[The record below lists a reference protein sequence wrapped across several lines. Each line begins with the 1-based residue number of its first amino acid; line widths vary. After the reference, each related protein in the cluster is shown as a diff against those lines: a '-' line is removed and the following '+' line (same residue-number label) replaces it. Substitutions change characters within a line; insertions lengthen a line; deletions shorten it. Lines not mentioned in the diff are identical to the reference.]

1 MRFHI
6 SPRTLALSLTLA
18 ATAAL
23 TACGSSDSLGVKT
36 ASSNLNVTLDSK
48 TGTQTLPALQ
58 AAKSGFAFSSGVP
71 DFGTTG
77 TATTV
82 TIDGTSAAPTFKI
95 GAGSASASGSFG
107 FGSCKFTIGSTTF
120 TAGPLSA
127 AGTTV
132 TISPCNFTLQTA
144 GQPAVGAA
152 ANIPA
157 LLTLGTLK
165 STAVQIATVIA
176 ADGSVQVGGATI
188 GSVTTVV
195 TGATGSN

>member
-23 TACGSSDSLGVKT
+23 TACGSSDSLGLKT
-36 ASSNLNVTLDSK
+36 ASSNLNVTLDPASGAK
-48 TGTQTLPALQ
+48 TLPALQ
-58 AAKSGFAFSSGVP
+58 AAKSGFAFNNGVP

-107 FGSCKFTIGSTTF
+107 FGSCKFTIGNTTF
-120 TAGPLSA
+120 TAGPMSQV
-127 AGTTV
+127 GTTV

-152 ANIPA
+152 ANMPA
-157 LLTLGTLK
+157 LLTLGALI
-165 STAVQIATVIA
+165 SAPVPMATVIA
-176 ADGSVQVGGATI
+176 ADGSVQVGGSTI
-188 GSVTTVV
+188 GTVTTVV